1 MRKLF
6 LAAAVACLAIFAS
19 CEKQETEEPAPE
31 EVVEEQSGNLYGIW
45 ALDSKTEGSNTVD
58 YSSFHF
64 YLVLSDVGIPHAVV
78 KKGSLSALDLD
89 DVDVDATRIIY
100 DEEKKQIDFLETIWL
115 SEKLIYNM
123 RLSGTFDILELSDT
137 KLSISQVFLGTK
149 TVFTYH
155 REKKNES

>member
-45 ALDSKTEGSNTVD
+45 ALDTVD